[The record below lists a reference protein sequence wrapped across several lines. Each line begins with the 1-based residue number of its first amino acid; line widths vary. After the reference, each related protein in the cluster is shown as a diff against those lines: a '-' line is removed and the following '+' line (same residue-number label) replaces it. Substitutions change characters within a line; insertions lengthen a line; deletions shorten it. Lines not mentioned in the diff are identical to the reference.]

1 MDGCVKQ
8 NSRSAEKGKTCVCFG
23 LSRGLVV
30 LHNIALLGN
39 SSGRS
44 GGIASGVGLCAFR
57 LFLAL
62 GVLLGLEVLD
72 GSLDGVLCKHCEKGK
87 KNQQQKREGGGGG
100 K

>member
-1 MDGCVKQ
+1 M
-8 NSRSAEKGKTCVCFG
+8 
-23 LSRGLVV
+23 
-30 LHNIALLGN
+30 HNIALLGN

-72 GSLDGVLCKHCEKGK
+72 GSLDGVLCKH
-87 KNQQQKREGGGGG
+87 
-100 K
+100 